1 MVWFYLLSVLA
12 SDMWEMLCPLQDS
25 APLGVGFWL
34 VMLLGVCLLQTILPV
49 FVFFCY
55 QQEFYK
61 LKSLL
66 LPKPLILTSEHLE
79 FVVRACG
86 FLAPVRIIQALN
98 L

>member
-12 SDMWEMLCPLQDS
+12 SDMWEVLCPLQDS

-34 VMLLGVCLLQTILPV
+34 VMLLGVCLLQIILPV
-49 FVFFCY
+49 FFFFFCY

-66 LPKPLILTSEHLE
+66 LPEHLE